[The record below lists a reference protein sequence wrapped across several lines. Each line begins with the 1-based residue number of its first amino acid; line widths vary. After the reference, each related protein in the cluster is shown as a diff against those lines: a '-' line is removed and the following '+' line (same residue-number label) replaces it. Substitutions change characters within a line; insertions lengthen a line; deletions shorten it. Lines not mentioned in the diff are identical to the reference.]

1 MAFPGLLILLILG
14 ISLSVLCYQLLCG
27 LFRKNNYI
35 SRLEIYTNQA
45 ETGKDE
51 KVKKQQENYRQGL
64 GLLARSIE
72 KTGFFTK
79 YKNNIRMKLTN
90 ANILMK
96 AEEYLSICLIL
107 FVVSGLLGALL
118 FKNFLMVI
126 TMAVIGWV
134 TPLFILNRNIN
145 KRLKKI
151 NSQLGD
157 TIAIL
162 SNSLKAGHSFFQAVD
177 SVSRELTGPMA
188 DEFAKLQ
195 KEISFGINTE
205 IALENMVS
213 RVGSDDLEL
222 MVTAVLIQRQVGGNL
237 AEVLDNISGT
247 IRQRI
252 RAKGEIRTLTA
263 QGRMSGWIISLLPF
277 LLAIAISIISP
288 QQMKTLISSPIGI
301 IMILIA
307 FIMEFLGIIFV
318 RKIINIEV

>member
-1 MAFPGLLILLILG
+1 MTFPGLLILLILG
-14 ISLSVLCYQLLCG
+14 ISLSVLCYQLLYG
-27 LFRKNNYI
+27 MFSKNNYI
-35 SRLEIYTNQA
+35 SRLDVYTNQV
-45 ETGKDE
+45 ETSKDE

-72 KTGFFTK
+72 KTGFFTN
-79 YKNNIRMKLTN
+79 YKNSIRMKLTN

-118 FKNFLMVI
+118 FKNFLMVLF
-126 TMAVIGWV
+126 MAVIGWV
-134 TPLFILNRNIN
+134 APLFILNRNIN

-195 KEISFGINTE
+195 KEISLGVNTE
-205 IALENMVS
+205 IALENMVN

-237 AEVLDNISGT
+237 AEVLDNISET

-277 LLAIAISIISP
+277 FLAIAISIISP

-301 IMILIA
+301 IMIIIA
-307 FIMEFLGIIFV
+307 LIMEFMGIVFV

>member
-126 TMAVIGWV
+126 IMAVIGWV

-205 IALENMVS
+205 IALENMVN

>member
-1 MAFPGLLILLILG
+1 MTFPGLLILLILG
-14 ISLSVLCYQLLCG
+14 ISLSVLCYQLLYG
-27 LFRKNNYI
+27 MFSKNNYI
-35 SRLEIYTNQA
+35 SRLDVYTNQV

-72 KTGFFTK
+72 KTGFFTN
-79 YKNNIRMKLTN
+79 YKNSIRMKLTN

-118 FKNFLMVI
+118 FKNFLIVI

-195 KEISFGINTE
+195 KEISLGVNTE
-205 IALENMVS
+205 IALENMVN

-222 MVTAVLIQRQVGGNL
+222 MVTAVLIQRQIGGNL
-237 AEVLDNISGT
+237 AEVLDNISET

-277 LLAIAISIISP
+277 FLAIAISIISP

-301 IMILIA
+301 IMIIIA
-307 FIMEFLGIIFV
+307 LLMEFMGIVFV

>member
-1 MAFPGLLILLILG
+1 MTFPGLLILLILG
-14 ISLSVLCYQLLCG
+14 ISLSVLCYQLLYG
-27 LFRKNNYI
+27 MFSKNNYI
-35 SRLEIYTNQA
+35 SRLDVYTNQV
-45 ETGKDE
+45 ETSKDE

-72 KTGFFTK
+72 KTGFFTN
-79 YKNNIRMKLTN
+79 YKNSIRMKLTN

-118 FKNFLMVI
+118 FKNFLMVLF
-126 TMAVIGWV
+126 MAVIGWV
-134 TPLFILNRNIN
+134 APLFILNRNIN

-195 KEISFGINTE
+195 KEISLGVNTE
-205 IALENMVS
+205 IALENMVN

-222 MVTAVLIQRQVGGNL
+222 MVTAVLIQRQIGGNL
-237 AEVLDNISGT
+237 AEVLDNISET

-277 LLAIAISIISP
+277 FLAIAISIISP
-288 QQMKTLISSPIGI
+288 QQMETLISSPIGI
-301 IMILIA
+301 IMIIIA
-307 FIMEFLGIIFV
+307 LLMEFMGIVFV

>member
-1 MAFPGLLILLILG
+1 MTFPGLLILLILG
-14 ISLSVLCYQLLCG
+14 ISLSVLCYQLLYG
-27 LFRKNNYI
+27 MFSKNNYI
-35 SRLEIYTNQA
+35 SRLDVYTNQV
-45 ETGKDE
+45 ETSKDE

-72 KTGFFTK
+72 KTGFFTN
-79 YKNNIRMKLTN
+79 YKNSIRMKLTN

-118 FKNFLMVI
+118 FKNFLMVLF
-126 TMAVIGWV
+126 MAVIGWV
-134 TPLFILNRNIN
+134 APLFILNRNIN

-195 KEISFGINTE
+195 KEISLGVNTE
-205 IALENMVS
+205 IALENMVN

-222 MVTAVLIQRQVGGNL
+222 MVTAVLIQRQIGGNL
-237 AEVLDNISGT
+237 AEVLDNISET

-277 LLAIAISIISP
+277 FLAIAISIISP
-288 QQMKTLISSPIGI
+288 QQMETLISSPIGI
-301 IMILIA
+301 IMIIIA
-307 FIMEFLGIIFV
+307 LIMEFMGIVFV

>member
-1 MAFPGLLILLILG
+1 MTFPGLLILLILG

-27 LFRKNNYI
+27 MFSKNNYI
-35 SRLEIYTNQA
+35 SRLDVYTNQV
-45 ETGKDE
+45 ETSKDE

-72 KTGFFTK
+72 KTGFFTN
-79 YKNNIRMKLTN
+79 YKNSIRMKLTN

-118 FKNFLMVI
+118 FKNFLMVLF
-126 TMAVIGWV
+126 MAVIGWV
-134 TPLFILNRNIN
+134 APLFILNRNIN

-195 KEISFGINTE
+195 KEISLGVNTE
-205 IALENMVS
+205 IALENMVN

-222 MVTAVLIQRQVGGNL
+222 MVTAVLIQRQIGGNL
-237 AEVLDNISGT
+237 AEVLDNISET

-277 LLAIAISIISP
+277 FLAIAISIISP

-301 IMILIA
+301 IMIIIA
-307 FIMEFLGIIFV
+307 LLMEFMGIVFV

>member
-35 SRLEIYTNQA
+35 SRLDIYTNQA

-126 TMAVIGWV
+126 IMAVIGWV

-205 IALENMVS
+205 IALENMVN

-237 AEVLDNISGT
+237 AEVLDNISDT

>member
-1 MAFPGLLILLILG
+1 MAYPGMFVLLVLG
-14 ISLSVLCYQLLCG
+14 ISLWVLFYQLLYG
-27 LFRKNNYI
+27 LLNKNNYI
-35 SRLEIYTNQA
+35 SRLDVYTGQVEA
-45 ETGKDE
+45 GKEE
-51 KVKKQQENYRQGL
+51 KIKNKENYRQGL

-79 YKNNIRMKLTN
+79 YKNKIRMKLTN

-107 FVVSGLLGALL
+107 FISFGLLGTLL
-118 FKNFLMVI
+118 FKNILLIFL
-126 TMAVIGWV
+126 MAVIGWL
-134 TPLFILNRNIN
+134 TPLILLNRNIR
-145 KRLKKI
+145 KRIKTI
-151 NSQLGD
+151 NNQLGD
-157 TIAIL
+157 TIAVL

-177 SVSRELTGPMA
+177 SVSRELNGPVA

-195 KEISFGINTE
+195 KEISLGVNTE
-205 IALENMVS
+205 TALENMVN

-222 MVTAVLIQRQVGGNL
+222 MVTAVLIQRQIGGNL
-237 AEVLDNISGT
+237 AEILDNISDT

-252 RAKGEIRTLTA
+252 RAKGEIKTLTA

-277 LLAIAISIISP
+277 FLAIAVSIISP

-301 IMILIA
+301 LMIVIA
-307 FIMEFLGIIFV
+307 LIMESMGILFV

>member
-1 MAFPGLLILLILG
+1 MTFPGLLILLILG
-14 ISLSVLCYQLLCG
+14 ISLSVLCYQLLYG
-27 LFRKNNYI
+27 MFSKNNYI
-35 SRLEIYTNQA
+35 SRLDVYTNQV
-45 ETGKDE
+45 ETSKDE

-72 KTGFFTK
+72 KTGFFTN
-79 YKNNIRMKLTN
+79 YKNSIRMKLTN

-118 FKNFLMVI
+118 FKNFLMVLF
-126 TMAVIGWV
+126 MAVIGWV
-134 TPLFILNRNIN
+134 APLFILNRNIN

-195 KEISFGINTE
+195 KEISLGVNTE
-205 IALENMVS
+205 IALENMVN

-222 MVTAVLIQRQVGGNL
+222 MVTAVLIQRQIGGNL
-237 AEVLDNISGT
+237 AEVLDNISET

-277 LLAIAISIISP
+277 FLAIAISIISP

-301 IMILIA
+301 IMIIIA
-307 FIMEFLGIIFV
+307 LLMEFMGIVFV

>member
-1 MAFPGLLILLILG
+1 MTFPGLLILLILG
-14 ISLSVLCYQLLCG
+14 ISLSVLCYQLLYG
-27 LFRKNNYI
+27 MFSKNNYI
-35 SRLEIYTNQA
+35 SRLDVYTNQV
-45 ETGKDE
+45 ETSKDE

-72 KTGFFTK
+72 KTGFFTN
-79 YKNNIRMKLTN
+79 YKNSIRMKLTN

-118 FKNFLMVI
+118 FKNFLIVI

-195 KEISFGINTE
+195 KEISLGVNTE
-205 IALENMVS
+205 IALENMVN

-222 MVTAVLIQRQVGGNL
+222 MVTAVLIQRQIGGNL
-237 AEVLDNISGT
+237 AEVLDNISET

-277 LLAIAISIISP
+277 FLAIAISIISP

-301 IMILIA
+301 IMIIIA
-307 FIMEFLGIIFV
+307 LLMEFMGIVFV

>member
-1 MAFPGLLILLILG
+1 MTFPGLLILLILG
-14 ISLSVLCYQLLCG
+14 ISLSVLCYQLLYG
-27 LFRKNNYI
+27 MFSKNNYI
-35 SRLEIYTNQA
+35 SRLDVYTNQV
-45 ETGKDE
+45 ETSKDE

-72 KTGFFTK
+72 KTGFFTN
-79 YKNNIRMKLTN
+79 YKNSIRMKLTN

-118 FKNFLMVI
+118 FKNFLIVI

-195 KEISFGINTE
+195 KEISLGVNTE
-205 IALENMVS
+205 IALENMVN

-222 MVTAVLIQRQVGGNL
+222 MVTAVLIQRQIGGNL
-237 AEVLDNISGT
+237 AEVLDNISET

-277 LLAIAISIISP
+277 FLAIAISIISP

-301 IMILIA
+301 IMIIIA
-307 FIMEFLGIIFV
+307 LIMEFMGIVFV

>member
-1 MAFPGLLILLILG
+1 MTFPGLLILLILG
-14 ISLSVLCYQLLCG
+14 ISLSVLCYQLLYG
-27 LFRKNNYI
+27 MFSKNNYI
-35 SRLEIYTNQA
+35 SRLDVYTNQV
-45 ETGKDE
+45 ETSKDE

-72 KTGFFTK
+72 KTGFFTN
-79 YKNNIRMKLTN
+79 YKNSIRMKLTN

-118 FKNFLMVI
+118 FKNFLMVLF
-126 TMAVIGWV
+126 MAVIGWV
-134 TPLFILNRNIN
+134 APLFILNRNIN

-195 KEISFGINTE
+195 KEISLGVNTE
-205 IALENMVS
+205 IALENMVN

-222 MVTAVLIQRQVGGNL
+222 MVTAVLIQRQIGGNL
-237 AEVLDNISGT
+237 AEVLDNISET

-277 LLAIAISIISP
+277 FLAIAISIISP

-301 IMILIA
+301 IMIIIA
-307 FIMEFLGIIFV
+307 LIMEFMGIVFV